1 MNWDEVYQR
10 MKVMLDALGLSWK
23 EREKVVVTIEGDN
36 LCFSYDG
43 DTFSFKVNQSN
54 EESEER

>member
-10 MKVMLDALGLSWK
+10 MKIMLDSLGLGWK
-23 EREKVVVTIEGDN
+23 EREKVIVTIEGDN

-43 DTFSFKVNQSN
+43 DTFSFRVNKD
-54 EESEER
+54 EREGQ